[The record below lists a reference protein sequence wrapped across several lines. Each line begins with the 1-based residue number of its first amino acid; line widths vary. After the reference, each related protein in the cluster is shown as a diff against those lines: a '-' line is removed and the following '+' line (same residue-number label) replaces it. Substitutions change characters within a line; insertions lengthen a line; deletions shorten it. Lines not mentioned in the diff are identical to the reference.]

1 MSALVER
8 RSPGGGGPTEAI
20 EVAIRPAVHLFRR
33 NWLVYK
39 RIWYRSLFFGFL
51 QPFMFLTAM
60 GLGVGHLLAR
70 SNPSAFGPA
79 GYIGFLGPGLL
90 GAMAMQTATFES
102 SYPIMNKIMWG
113 RNYEA
118 MLSTPV
124 SIRSIVLG
132 ELGWTAFRIGSL
144 GAVFLL
150 VLFLF
155 GIPRSPMAIL
165 AVPVCMLVGVAFA
178 SCLIAFTAT
187 QKNDVGFSAIFRF
200 VINPLFLFS
209 GTFFPLT
216 NLPEPLRAVAWAT
229 PLFHGV
235 ELIRGSVLGRLD
247 LVSAPLHLAYLL
259 VMLGI
264 GVFLAERT
272 LTRRMAG

>member
-1 MSALVER
+1 
-8 RSPGGGGPTEAI
+8 
-20 EVAIRPAVHLFRR
+20 
-33 NWLVYK
+33 
-39 RIWYRSLFFGFL
+39 
-51 QPFMFLTAM
+51 M
-60 GLGVGHLLAR
+60 GLGIGALIGADTE
-70 SNPSAFGPA
+70 AFG
-79 GYIGFLGPGLL
+79 GFEYIDWLGPGLL
-90 GAMAMQTATFES
+90 AAMAMQTATFES
-102 SYPIMNKIMWG
+102 TYPIMNKIMWG

-124 SIRSIVLG
+124 GIRSIVGG

-144 GAVFLL
+144 AAVFLV
-150 VLFLF
+150 VLMLF
-155 GIPRSPMAIL
+155 GIPRSPL
-165 AVPVCMLVGVAFA
+165 AVLAIPFTILIGLAFS

-216 NLPEPLRAVAWAT
+216 QLPDQVEWVPWLT

-235 ELIRGSVLGRLD
+235 ELVRGSILGSLD
-247 LVSAPLHLAYLL
+247 PAAAILHLAYLL
-259 VMLGI
+259 AMFAVGAW
-264 GVFLAERT
+264 LAERT

>member
-1 MSALVER
+1 MTV
-8 RSPGGGGPTEAI
+8 
-20 EVAIRPAVHLFRR
+20 VAASGRVWQR

-39 RIWYRSLFFGFL
+39 RLWHRSLAFGFL
-51 QPFMFLTAM
+51 QPVLFLTAM
-60 GLGVGHLLAR
+60 GLGIGALIGTQDLA
-70 SNPSAFGPA
+70 AFG
-79 GYIGFLGPGLL
+79 GVEYIDWLGPGLL
-90 GAMAMQTATFES
+90 AAMSMQTATFES
-102 SYPIMNKIMWG
+102 TYPIMNKIMWG

-124 SIRSIVLG
+124 GIRSIVGG
-132 ELGWTAFRIGSL
+132 ELAWSAFRIGSL
-144 GAVFLL
+144 AAVFLV
-150 VLFLF
+150 VLALF
-155 GIPRSPMAIL
+155 GIVRTPLALLAIPF
-165 AVPVCMLVGVAFA
+165 AMLVGMAFS

-229 PLFHGV
+229 PLYHGV
-235 ELIRGSVLGRLD
+235 ELIRGSILD
-247 LVSAPLHLAYLL
+247 QLDPLAAPLHLAYLL
-259 VMLGI
+259 VMLAI
-264 GVFLAERT
+264 GTYFAERL

>member
-1 MSALVER
+1 MTVVTASGRVWQ
-8 RSPGGGGPTEAI
+8 
-20 EVAIRPAVHLFRR
+20 R

-39 RIWYRSLFFGFL
+39 RLWHRSLAFGFL
-51 QPFMFLTAM
+51 QPVLFLTAM
-60 GLGVGHLLAR
+60 GLGIGALIGTQDLA
-70 SNPSAFGPA
+70 AFG
-79 GYIGFLGPGLL
+79 GVEYIDWLGPGLL
-90 GAMAMQTATFES
+90 AAMAMQTATFES
-102 SYPIMNKIMWG
+102 TYPIMNKIMWG

-124 SIRSIVLG
+124 GIRSIVGG
-132 ELGWTAFRIGSL
+132 ELAWSAFRIGSL
-144 GAVFLL
+144 ASVFLL
-150 VLFLF
+150 VLALF
-155 GIPRSPMAIL
+155 GIVRTPLALLAIPF
-165 AVPVCMLVGVAFA
+165 AMLVGMAFS

-235 ELIRGSVLGRLD
+235 ELIRGSILD
-247 LVSAPLHLAYLL
+247 QLDPLAAPLHLAYLL
-259 VMLGI
+259 VMLAI
-264 GVFLAERT
+264 GTFFAERL

>member
-1 MSALVER
+1 MTVVTASGRVWQ
-8 RSPGGGGPTEAI
+8 
-20 EVAIRPAVHLFRR
+20 R

-39 RIWYRSLFFGFL
+39 RLWHRSLAFGFL
-51 QPFMFLTAM
+51 QPVLFLTAM
-60 GLGVGHLLAR
+60 GLGIGALIGTQELA
-70 SNPSAFGPA
+70 AFGSVE
-79 GYIGFLGPGLL
+79 YIDWLGPGLL
-90 GAMAMQTATFES
+90 AAMAMQTATFES
-102 SYPIMNKIMWG
+102 TYPIMNKIMWG

-124 SIRSIVLG
+124 GIRSIVGG
-132 ELGWTAFRIGSL
+132 ELAWSAFRIGSL
-144 GAVFLL
+144 ATVFLL
-150 VLFLF
+150 VLALF
-155 GIPRSPMAIL
+155 GIVRTPLALLAIPF
-165 AVPVCMLVGVAFA
+165 AMLVGMAFS

-235 ELIRGSVLGRLD
+235 ELIRGSILD
-247 LVSAPLHLAYLL
+247 QLDPLAVPLHLAYLL
-259 VMLGI
+259 VMLAI
-264 GVFLAERT
+264 GTFFAERL